1 MIFFKFKKELEKN
14 RFYHANYARLDV
26 IKKQVEEEK
35 KMKQPRI
42 LVIQDISASCRI
54 SMNVAVPILSC
65 LENWVSILPTALLST
80 HTGKGFEEY
89 TFLDLSTEI
98 PAILNHWRSLGI
110 KFDGIVIGYLGSVE
124 QIKLMESIITQ
135 FTTEE
140 ALIVLDP
147 VMGDHGKLYPGY
159 TSEHVEAMRELCQ
172 FADVLIPNVT
182 EACLLT
188 ETSYPE
194 KPHTKEKV
202 EPIIR
207 KLTNKNKK
215 SIVLSGVSG
224 NEKQVGAAFVTK
236 EISIVHYT
244 FSEVYPGHFDGVGDL
259 FTSVVAGF
267 LFQEH
272 SLKRANEVAVN
283 YISRVVKRT
292 IEEQIDPLY
301 GIAFEKDLMYLMK
314 ELKKEASY

>member
-1 MIFFKFKKELEKN
+1 M
-14 RFYHANYARLDV
+14 NYARLVV
-26 IKKQVEEEK
+26 IKNQVEEEK

-80 HTGKGFEEY
+80 HTGKGFEDY
-89 TFLDLSTEI
+89 TFLDLSAEI

-110 KFDGIVIGYLGSVE
+110 KFDGIVIGYLGSIE
-124 QIKLMESIITQ
+124 QIKLMESIIKQ
-135 FTTEE
+135 FSTEE
-140 ALIVLDP
+140 ALIVVDP
-147 VMGDHGKLYPGY
+147 VMGDHGTLYPGF
-159 TSEHVEAMRELCQ
+159 TSEHVEAMRKLCQ

-188 ETSYPE
+188 ETNYPE
-194 KPHTKEKV
+194 KPHNKEKI

-207 KLTNKNKK
+207 KLTDKNNRN
-215 SIVLSGVSG
+215 IVLSGITG
-224 NEKQVGAAFVTK
+224 NERQVGAAF
-236 EISIVHYT
+236 ISKGSSKIHYA

-267 LFQEH
+267 LFQKH

-292 IEEQIDPLY
+292 IEDQIDPLY

-314 ELKKEASY
+314 ELKK

>member
-1 MIFFKFKKELEKN
+1 
-14 RFYHANYARLDV
+14 
-26 IKKQVEEEK
+26 
-35 KMKQPRI
+35 MKQPRI

-98 PAILNHWRSLGI
+98 PSILNHWRSLEM

-124 QIKLMESIITQ
+124 QIKLMKTIITQ

-147 VMGDHGKLYPGY
+147 VMGDHGKLYSGY
-159 TSEHVEAMRELCQ
+159 TAKHVEAMRELCQ
-172 FADVLIPNVT
+172 YADVLIPNVT

-188 ETSYPE
+188 EINYPE
-194 KPHTKEKV
+194 KPHTKEKI

-207 KLTNKNKK
+207 KLTKESKQ
-215 SIVLSGVSG
+215 SIILSGVTE
-224 NEKQVGAAFVTK
+224 NEKQVGAAYVTK
-236 EISIVHYT
+236 ESTKVHYA

-267 LFQEH
+267 LFQQH

-283 YISRVVKRT
+283 YISKVVKRT
-292 IEEQIDPLY
+292 IEEQIDPKY

-314 ELKKEASY
+314 ELKK

>member
-1 MIFFKFKKELEKN
+1 
-14 RFYHANYARLDV
+14 
-26 IKKQVEEEK
+26 
-35 KMKQPRI
+35 MKQPRI

-80 HTGKGFEEY
+80 HTGKGFEDY
-89 TFLDLSTEI
+89 TFLDLSAEI

-110 KFDGIVIGYLGSVE
+110 KFDGIVIGYLGSIE
-124 QIKLMESIITQ
+124 QIKLMKSIITQ
-135 FTTEE
+135 FATDE

-147 VMGDHGKLYPGY
+147 VMGDHGNLYPGF
-159 TSEHVEAMRELCQ
+159 TKEHVGAMRELCQ

-194 KPHTKEKV
+194 KPHTKETI
-202 EPIIR
+202 EPIIG
-207 KLTNKNKK
+207 KLTKDTKR
-215 SIVLSGVSG
+215 SVVLSGVTG
-224 NEKQVGAAFVTK
+224 AEKQVGAAFVAK
-236 EISIVHYT
+236 GSADVCYT

-267 LFQEH
+267 LFQHH

-292 IEEQIDPLY
+292 IDDQIDPLY
-301 GIAFEKDLMYLMK
+301 GIAFEKDLMYLMQ
-314 ELKKEASY
+314 ELKKESIHD

>member
-1 MIFFKFKKELEKN
+1 M
-14 RFYHANYARLDV
+14 NYARLEVD
-26 IKKQVEEEK
+26 KNQAEEEK

-54 SMNVAVPILSC
+54 SMNVAAPILSC

-89 TFLDLSTEI
+89 TFLDLSAEI
-98 PAILNHWRSLGI
+98 PAILNHWRSLEI
-110 KFDGIVIGYLGSVE
+110 KFDGIVIGYLGSIE

-135 FTTEE
+135 FTTKE

-159 TSEHVEAMRELCQ
+159 TSEHVEAMGNLCQ

-188 ETSYPE
+188 GINYPE
-194 KPHTKEKV
+194 KPHTKEKI

-207 KLTNKNKK
+207 KLTDDNKR
-215 SIVLSGVSG
+215 SVILSGVTG
-224 NEKQVGAAFVTK
+224 NERQVGAAFVSK
-236 EISIVHYT
+236 ESSKVHYT

-267 LFQEH
+267 LFQKH
-272 SLKRANEVAVN
+272 SLRRANEVAVN

-301 GIAFEKDLMYLMK
+301 GIAFEKDLMFLME
-314 ELKKEASY
+314 ELKKETIHY